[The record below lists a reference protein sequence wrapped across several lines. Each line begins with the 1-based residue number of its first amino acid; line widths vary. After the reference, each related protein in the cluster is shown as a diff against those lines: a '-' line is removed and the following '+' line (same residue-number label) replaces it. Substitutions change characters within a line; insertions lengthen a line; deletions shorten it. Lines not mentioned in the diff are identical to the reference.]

1 MISYTKNIVS
11 FFMDIIFKPMLDFVS
26 AVLGLFRWAIIV
38 YVIINLLE
46 SFKIINPYSQ
56 FVYKIHN
63 FLFSIV
69 EPFLAGIRRFL
80 PNFGGIDLSPVVL
93 LLLVSLIDGII
104 YQIIIKLISSPI
116 AG

>member
-1 MISYTKNIVS
+1 
-11 FFMDIIFKPMLDFVS
+11 MDIIFKPMLDFIS
-26 AVLGLFRWAIIV
+26 AVLGLFRWAVIL

-56 FVYKIHN
+56 FVYKVHN

-93 LLLVSLIDGII
+93 LLTVSLIDGMISQIMMKII
-104 YQIIIKLISSPI
+104 
-116 AG
+116 

>member
-1 MISYTKNIVS
+1 
-11 FFMDIIFKPMLDFVS
+11 MDIIFKPMLDFIS
-26 AVLGLFRWAIIV
+26 AILGLFRWAVIL

-56 FVYKIHN
+56 FVYKVHN
-63 FLFSIV
+63 FLFSVV
-69 EPFLAGIRRFL
+69 EPFLESIRRFL

-93 LLLVSLIDGII
+93 LLFVSLLDGII
-104 YQIIIKLISSPI
+104 YQIIVKVMTHQI

>member
-1 MISYTKNIVS
+1 
-11 FFMDIIFKPMLDFVS
+11 MDIIFKPMLDFIS
-26 AVLGLFRWAIIV
+26 AVLGLFRWAVIL

-56 FVYKIHN
+56 FVYKVHN
-63 FLFSIV
+63 FLFSVV
-69 EPFLAGIRRFL
+69 EPFLTAIRRFL
-80 PNFGGIDLSPVVL
+80 PIFGGIDLSPVVL

-104 YQIIIKLISSPI
+104 YQIIVKIITHPI

>member
-1 MISYTKNIVS
+1 
-11 FFMDIIFKPMLDFVS
+11 MDIIFKPILDFIS
-26 AVLGLFRWAIIV
+26 AVLGLFRWAVIL

-56 FVYKIHN
+56 FVYKVHN

-69 EPFLAGIRRFL
+69 EPFLATIRRFL
-80 PNFGGIDLSPVVL
+80 PTFGGIDLSPVVL
-93 LLLVSLIDGII
+93 LLVVSLIDGII
-104 YQIIIKLISSPI
+104 YQIIVKIITHPI

>member
-1 MISYTKNIVS
+1 
-11 FFMDIIFKPMLDFVS
+11 MDIIFKPMLDFIS
-26 AVLGLFRWAIIV
+26 AVLGLFRWAVIL

-56 FVYKIHN
+56 LVYKVHN

-93 LLLVSLIDGII
+93 LLCVSLIDGVISQIMMKII
-104 YQIIIKLISSPI
+104 
-116 AG
+116 